1 MRRGSWRVHRESWLH
16 LRPCRPRLLADSRDV
31 PASEVY
37 IGAAVCPTLLKISAG
52 RRDLHPHLTPQRSW
66 KRDANRPRTSFV
78 LKMLVALG
86 WCPLLIDNIQVQ
98 ACPSARARE
107 RLLFGTVKHYRQ
119 SVCADYVI
127 GLVRIEATEQVI
139 CAK

>member
-1 MRRGSWRVHRESWLH
+1 MALHNDNSLES
-16 LRPCRPRLLADSRDV
+16 PFV
-31 PASEVY
+31 P
-37 IGAAVCPTLLKISAG
+37 
-52 RRDLHPHLTPQRSW
+52 
-66 KRDANRPRTSFV
+66 
-78 LKMLVALG
+78 M
-86 WCPLLIDNIQVQ
+86 LLIDNIQVQ